1 MRYIM
6 ELNEAAEDT
15 ATEGLYIKKQ
25 VVPINWRLWMRK
37 LTLESG

>member
-6 ELNEAAEDT
+6 ELYEAAKDT
-15 ATEGLYIKKQ
+15 ATEGLIKKQ
-25 VVPINWRLWMRK
+25 VVPIDWRLWMRK